1 MAIYQPEA
9 SSPFWWQQRAEIIAK
24 AAQQP
29 GMARRATPRRR
40 ARRPT
45 HYGDDMRLFN
55 RADCSIAA
63 EFPGAR
69 TTKFLTML
77 AARRHP
83 DRRMDNTGTYLDGY

>member
-1 MAIYQPEA
+1 
-9 SSPFWWQQRAEIIAK
+9 
-24 AAQQP
+24 
-29 GMARRATPRRR
+29 
-40 ARRPT
+40 
-45 HYGDDMRLFN
+45 MRLFN

-77 AARRHP
+77 AARRHR